1 MNNHMHVIGWFGRF
15 LELLLEFLKIQKTE
29 EKRRKGK
36 ERKECNDKRA
46 VLFVLIILFYAGLT
60 SYPSFTFHPTVPLAG
75 SLTGCTIQLS
85 GHE

>member
-36 ERKECNDKRA
+36 ERKGKNA
-46 VLFVLIILFYAGLT
+46 TT
-60 SYPSFTFHPTVPLAG
+60 SE
-75 SLTGCTIQLS
+75 LS
-85 GHE
+85 CLS